1 VLLWIC
7 GDSMTLKEKILNY
20 VPFNEQEVKDKEYF
34 LKFIDSFDDVL
45 TRDNVFGHFCSSAYV
60 VNKDRSKLLL
70 VYHNIFDGYIFPG
83 GHVDGESD
91 FLSVAIR
98 EVEEETGIK
107 PKLIDENI
115 FSIWVGPVK
124 SHVKRGNFVS
134 SHSHLDVD
142 FLFEAD
148 DDIPLRIKPDENKN
162 VIWAPIEEIGKS
174 IKLVDFF
181 VPEFRK
187 FVEKMKRMF

>member
-1 VLLWIC
+1 MI
-7 GDSMTLKEKILNY
+7 KKIIENY
-20 VPFNEQEVKDKEYF
+20 KPFNEQEQKDKELF

-45 TRDNVFGHFCSSAYV
+45 TRDNIFGHFCASAYV
-60 VNKDRSKLLL
+60 LNKDKTKLLL

-91 FLSVAIR
+91 FLSVAFR
-98 EVEEETGIK
+98 EVKEETGIE
-107 PKLIDENI
+107 PKIISEEI
-115 FSIWVGPVK
+115 FSMWNCPVK
-124 SHVKRGNFVS
+124 GHVKRGKYVS
-134 SHSHLDVD
+134 GHLHLDID

-148 DDIPLRIKPDENKN
+148 DNLPLKIKLDENKN

-181 VPEFRK
+181 VPEFEK
-187 FVEKMKRMF
+187 FVEKMKVKQ